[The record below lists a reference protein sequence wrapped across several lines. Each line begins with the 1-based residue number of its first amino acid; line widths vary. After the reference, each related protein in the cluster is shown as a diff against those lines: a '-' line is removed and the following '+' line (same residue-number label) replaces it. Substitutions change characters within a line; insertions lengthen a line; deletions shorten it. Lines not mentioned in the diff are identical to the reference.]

1 MLLLLLLLLLV
12 VVVVVV
18 VMVLLSFTTIGAFDC
33 TFYNYY
39 YFHLRTNGNQQQHQ
53 WFDDGCDRTSD
64 RSNTVHGNITLMRH
78 DFVLTYL

>member
-1 MLLLLLLLLLV
+1 MLLLLLLLLV

-18 VMVLLSFTTIGAFDC
+18 MVLFSFTTIGAFDC
-33 TFYNYY
+33 TFNNYY

-53 WFDDGCDRTSD
+53 WFDDGCARTSD
-64 RSNTVHGNITLMRH
+64 MSNTVHGNITLMRH